1 MGIQHRLLH
10 FTFLESSPAWMV
22 SCAAFCAVDAVEP
35 PWVDA
40 DHPLSHIEEA
50 LRHGSACQLCSTF
63 ARMPLVTP
71 CAHLL
76 CVDCAAPH
84 RQALLLPVCTFRK

>member
-1 MGIQHRLLH
+1 MDGLY
-10 FTFLESSPAWMV
+10 
-22 SCAAFCAVDAVEP
+22 AAFCAVDAVEP

-40 DHPLSHIEEA
+40 DHPLSHVEEA
-50 LRHGSACQLCSTF
+50 LRHGTACQLCCTF

-71 CAHLL
+71 CAHLV

-84 RQALLLPVCTFRK
+84 RQELPF